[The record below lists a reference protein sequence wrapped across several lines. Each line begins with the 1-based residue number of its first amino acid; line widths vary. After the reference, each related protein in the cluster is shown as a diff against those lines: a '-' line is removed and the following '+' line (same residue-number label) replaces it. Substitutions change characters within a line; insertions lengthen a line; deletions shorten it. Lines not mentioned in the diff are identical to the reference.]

1 MVLEDK
7 GLVVNVLGGKQ
18 PVALL
23 PRGSNLRATG
33 KHRRHEGMARNVML
47 DVMMV
52 RNVTLGA
59 RVRKALV
66 ENERLT
72 STFRQARLWKQR
84 FLQSSLCS
92 EHVELE
98 HSWRMARL

>member
-1 MVLEDK
+1 VILEDK
-7 GLVVNVLGGKQ
+7 GLVVNVLGGEQ

-23 PRGSNLRATG
+23 PRGSDLRAKG
-33 KHRRHEGMARNVML
+33 KSRRHEV
-47 DVMMV
+47 MV

-59 RVRKALV
+59 RVRKAQLG
-66 ENERLT
+66 NERLT